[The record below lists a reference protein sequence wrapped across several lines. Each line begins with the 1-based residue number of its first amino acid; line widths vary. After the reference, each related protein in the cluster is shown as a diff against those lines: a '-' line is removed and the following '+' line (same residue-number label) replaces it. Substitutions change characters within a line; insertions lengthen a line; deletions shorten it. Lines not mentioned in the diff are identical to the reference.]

1 MGKATILVIEDEE
14 KQRRVVGLH
23 LASADYE
30 VKGAGTAEEGW
41 KLAGDVDLILT
52 DLKLPGMDG
61 LELLEKL
68 KAQNSHTPVIV
79 MSAFGTV
86 ENAVEAMKRGA
97 VDFLPKPF
105 SLDHLS
111 VVVEKALE
119 VSKLRDENRELREA
133 LGERYQFENIIGSS
147 PAMQEIFATIMR
159 VAPTRATVLLA
170 GESGVGKDMI
180 ARAIHQHSPR
190 KDRPFVKINC
200 TAIPEN
206 LMESELFGY
215 EKGAFTGANISKP
228 GKFEQANTGTVM
240 LDEIGDVPA
249 SVQVKLLRILQE
261 REFERL
267 GSNKT
272 QQTDVRV
279 IAATNVDLRAALE
292 QGTFREDLYYR
303 LNVVPMNIP
312 PLRERK
318 EDIPYLVEHF
328 AKKFGG
334 EISEG
339 AMERLVSYHWPG
351 NVRELE
357 NVIERSILLAK
368 GPRVEADDV
377 KIETGIGR
385 ARPAFSDR
393 GFPARRNDARSIRA
407 VDHSR
412 GAEARQRQQ
421 EPGGAAAGPDPQ
433 RPALP
438 PGADGDRISQRR
450 LRMKITSRLN
460 STSNPTTHRSA
471 VTNYAAAP
479 VIFGFRTS
487 TSSCTDAGALREHGL
502 FLGIEL
508 HLVDLLDA
516 IAPQLHRHAD
526 EQPVDSVLAFEQR
539 RAGQNLLLVL
549 QNRLHHLDRR
559 RRRSIVRAARLQIL
573 HDLRAAVARA
583 IHNRRQPVGRNQLAS
598 AECRKRSTTAPP
610 EPWCRHVRPAP
621 PPSRSPPTH
630 STPSR

>member
-1 MGKATILVIEDEE
+1 MRKASILVIEDEE
-14 KQRRVVGLH
+14 KQRRVIGLH
-23 LASADYE
+23 LASADYD
-30 VKGAGTAEEGW
+30 VKAAGTAEEGW

-68 KAQNSHTPVIV
+68 KGQNSHTPVVV

-105 SLDHLS
+105 SLDHLT

-119 VSKLRDENRELREA
+119 VRKLRDENRELREA
-133 LGERYQFENIIGSS
+133 LGQRYQFENIIGHSA
-147 PAMQEIFATIMR
+147 AMQEIFATIMR

-215 EKGAFTGANISKP
+215 EKGAFTGANVSKP

-272 QQTDVRV
+272 MQTDVRV

-303 LNVVPMNIP
+303 LNVVPLDIP

-334 EISEG
+334 EVSEG
-339 AMERLVSYHWPG
+339 AMERLTGYHWPG

-357 NVIERSILLAK
+357 NVIERSILLAR

-377 KIETGIGR
+377 KIEMGVSR
-385 ARPAFSDR
+385 ARPAFATEAFLPEGLTLDQYEQ
-393 GFPARRNDARSIRA
+393 NIIR
-407 VDHSR
+407 
-412 GAEARQRQQ
+412 EALKRAN
-421 EPGGAAAGPDPQ
+421 GNK
-433 RPALP
+433 
-438 PGADGDRISQRR
+438 SQ
-450 LRMKITSRLN
+450 
-460 STSNPTTHRSA
+460 
-471 VTNYAAAP
+471 
-479 VIFGFRTS
+479 
-487 TSSCTDAGALREHGL
+487 
-502 FLGIEL
+502 
-508 HLVDLLDA
+508 
-516 IAPQLHRHAD
+516 
-526 EQPVDSVLAFEQR
+526 
-539 RAGQNLLLVL
+539 
-549 QNRLHHLDRR
+549 
-559 RRRSIVRAARLQIL
+559 AARLL
-573 HDLRAAVARA
+573 GLTRNALRYR
-583 IHNRRQPVGRNQLAS
+583 LAQMGI
-598 AECRKRSTTAPP
+598 E
-610 EPWCRHVRPAP
+610 
-621 PPSRSPPTH
+621 
-630 STPSR
+630 

>member
-1 MGKATILVIEDEE
+1 MRKASILVIEDEE

-23 LASADYE
+23 LAAADYE

-68 KAQNSHTPVIV
+68 KAQNSRTPVVV
-79 MSAFGTV
+79 MSAFSTV

-133 LGERYQFENIIGSS
+133 LGQRYQFENIIGSS

-318 EDIPYLVEHF
+318 DDIPYLVEHF
-328 AKKFGG
+328 AKKFNG

-357 NVIERSILLAK
+357 NVIERSVLLAK
-368 GPRVEADDV
+368 GPMVEADDI
-377 KIETGIGR
+377 KIESGIGR
-385 ARPAFSDR
+385 ARPAFTSDVFLPE
-393 GFPARRNDARSIRA
+393 GMTLDQYEQSIIREALKRA
-407 VDHSR
+407 N
-412 GAEARQRQQ
+412 GNK
-421 EPGGAAAGPDPQ
+421 
-433 RPALP
+433 
-438 PGADGDRISQRR
+438 SQ
-450 LRMKITSRLN
+450 
-460 STSNPTTHRSA
+460 
-471 VTNYAAAP
+471 
-479 VIFGFRTS
+479 
-487 TSSCTDAGALREHGL
+487 
-502 FLGIEL
+502 
-508 HLVDLLDA
+508 
-516 IAPQLHRHAD
+516 
-526 EQPVDSVLAFEQR
+526 
-539 RAGQNLLLVL
+539 
-549 QNRLHHLDRR
+549 
-559 RRRSIVRAARLQIL
+559 AARLL
-573 HDLRAAVARA
+573 GLTRNALRYRLTQMG
-583 IHNRRQPVGRNQLAS
+583 I
-598 AECRKRSTTAPP
+598 E
-610 EPWCRHVRPAP
+610 
-621 PPSRSPPTH
+621 
-630 STPSR
+630 